1 MKLLDLIN
9 EDYTP
14 EQLKELRE
22 AKGIYSVFKRG
33 ALIFKN
39 IYNKKDY
46 KVKYEL
52 GEPTINWDPSR
63 YSSDTEHYNKFQII
77 IKDITV
83 YITDQDLYDS
93 IITNPNRMQNVH
105 GQLVHNY
112 MGPKIVK
119 KFKKYRVKIH
129 VAQAN
134 ISFVFAQ
141 PEEPEQMNEELTDK
155 DRKKCE
161 TLFNLYKSGMITI
174 DDQKY
179 KYHLKDEHQ
188 IITVPSN
195 SHPIIEIIGRFDN
208 SIRVYEIL
216 DNGHLTLLD
225 YELNNSL
232 YSKIKAKVKKR
243 FSNYNVHLSL

>member
-1 MKLLDLIN
+1 MKLLDIIN

-14 EQLKELRE
+14 EQLKELKE
-22 AKGIYSVFKRG
+22 VNGVYTVLKRG
-33 ALIFKN
+33 AFIFYN
-39 IYNKKDY
+39 TYNKKEY
-46 KVKYEL
+46 KVKYKL
-52 GEPTINWDPSR
+52 GEPTFNWEPPNH
-63 YSSDTEHYNKFQII
+63 YDTEPINKFKIN
-77 IKDITV
+77 IKDIAV

-93 IITNPNRMQNVH
+93 IVTNPNGMQNVY
-105 GQLVHNY
+105 GQLVYNY

-119 KFKKYRVKIH
+119 KFAKYRVKIH

-141 PEEPEQMNEELTDK
+141 PEEPEQINEELTDK
-155 DRKKCE
+155 DIKKCE

-232 YSKIKAKVKKR
+232 YSKIKTKVKKR

>member
-1 MKLLDLIN
+1 MKLLDIIN
-9 EDYTP
+9 EDFTP
-14 EQLKELRE
+14 EQLKELKE
-22 AKGIYSVFKRG
+22 AKGVYTVLKRG
-33 ALIFKN
+33 AFIFYN
-39 IYNKKDY
+39 TYNKKEY

-52 GEPTINWDPSR
+52 GEPTFNWDPPR
-63 YSSDTEHYNKFQII
+63 FTHTEHYNKFRII

-93 IITNPNRMQNVH
+93 IITNPSRMKNVY

-112 MGPKIVK
+112 MGPKITKRFENHKVMPYLGQVVVD
-119 KFKKYRVKIH
+119 FILV
-129 VAQAN
+129 
-134 ISFVFAQ
+134 Q
-141 PEEPEQMNEELTDK
+141 PDEPEQINEELTDK

-161 TLFNLYKSGMITI
+161 TLFNLYKSGMVTV
-174 DDQKY
+174 DDEKY
-179 KYHLKDEHQ
+179 KYYLKDEHQ

>member
-1 MKLLDLIN
+1 MKLLDIIN

-14 EQLKELRE
+14 EQLKELKE
-22 AKGIYSVFKRG
+22 VKGVYTVLKRG
-33 ALIFKN
+33 AFIFYN
-39 IYNKKDY
+39 TYNKKEY

-63 YSSDTEHYNKFQII
+63 YSSDTEPFNKFRIS

-93 IITNPNRMQNVH
+93 IITNPNRMKNVY
-105 GQLVHNY
+105 GQLVYNY
-112 MGPKIVK
+112 MGPKIIK
-119 KFKKYRVKIH
+119 KFEKYKVKLHLADAVIDFIL
-129 VAQAN
+129 V
-134 ISFVFAQ
+134 Q
-141 PEEPEQMNEELTDK
+141 PEEPKAINEELTDK

-161 TLFNLYKSGMITI
+161 TLFNLYKSGMVTLN
-174 DDQKY
+174 DEKY
-179 KYHLKDEHQ
+179 KYYLKDEHQ

-225 YELNNSL
+225 YGLNNRI
-232 YSKIKAKVKKR
+232 YSEIKAKVKKR